1 MLKINYICDRCEI
14 PLKKN
19 FFFDFFFP
27 EVFFPSSKEITLC
40 NKCKK
45 KLNAVEKYVRGHTKH
60 KSKCKTIKELKI
72 ILKKIINSV

>member
-45 KLNAVEKYVRGHTKH
+45 KLKNFMLEVRN
-60 KSKCKTIKELKI
+60 ELF
-72 ILKKIINSV
+72 